1 MFLLLLTAILS
12 EPNMIQRIGNWV
24 EKKMGIEKFWVSGI
38 TLLAPFLSLFFGD
51 TPPSFPEWRTFR
63 MTPKWKSVSKVQW
76 FVLLFELHF
85 INIRSYLTNRSTDE
99 VDLKLLELYDD
110 ISWSWFLLIFQVLVS
125 KKKVCKS
132 AWIFVKSWKANE
144 YPSGISPM

>member
-1 MFLLLLTAILS
+1 MSWKENGYRKILS
-12 EPNMIQRIGNWV
+12 KWHHFIGSILV
-24 EKKMGIEKFWVSGI
+24 
-38 TLLAPFLSLFFGD
+38 TFFRGH
-51 TPPSFPEWRTFR
+51 PSFPEWRTFR